1 MEKSVNFIKRNYTR
15 ITVIFVLFAVSI
27 WYFLPLERSSAV
39 LSPLLLG
46 GYDTSRGVLA
56 QDVSVVGNIAYVA
69 TDNTATPDDPEVYI
83 FDTTTATQPTLVG
96 SYNVGRGV
104 GAIVARNGYAYLGT
118 NKDTEEL
125 MILNV
130 AISSNP
136 ALVGSY
142 DLPGGSNVRALYLDS
157 ARLYVGTVVNN
168 SGSEFY
174 IFDTSNPLTPV
185 LLGSYEIGAHVNGIV
200 VHRGFAYLAT
210 SNKAK
215 EFIALGVQNP
225 QAITEV
231 YSYNMPGSPAAR
243 GVTKQ
248 NERIYVVSDN
258 NGSYP
263 DFYVFSAGGAGS
275 VRISSINLGSN
286 NNDIAVVGGWAFVGT
301 DTDTA
306 GLKIVNIA
314 NPVAPRLY
322 SSLNTFSKV
331 KGIDVSAAFVH
342 LATNKDTLEY
352 QIVDPMFAISPIV
365 SDQNHDGR
373 ITVVCHGD
381 SNTQAG
387 VAPVGDGW
395 CERFGGMMNSAN
407 FPSINHGLGGTTI
420 TDNGMYFLGFE
431 MYAGN
436 RIAASLFD
444 DHPDAMMLAF
454 GTNDIR
460 VASSSAADIVSEYAR
475 QKVNAESQGVKTFIA
490 LTPYFTSSFPDEKI
504 WNAKVNKLNALIRA
518 TFSPGDILDFNSNML
533 SGDYQDVVHLGT
545 LGQLKRAS
553 VAYKHLFPNTR

>member
-1 MEKSVNFIKRNYTR
+1 MNFIKRNYTR
-15 ITVIFVLFAVSI
+15 IVLIFILFVGSI

-46 GYDTSRGVLA
+46 GYDTYRGVIA

-69 TDNTATPDDPEVYI
+69 TDNTTTPDDPEVYI
-83 FDTTTATQPTLVG
+83 FDTTTATRPTLVG

-104 GAIVARNGYAYLGT
+104 GAIVARNSYAYLGT

-130 AISSNP
+130 ATSSNP
-136 ALVGSY
+136 VLVGSY
-142 DLPGGSNVRALYLDS
+142 DLPGGSNIMGLYLDS

-174 IFDTSNPLTPV
+174 IFDISNPSSPV

-215 EFIALGVQNP
+215 EFIALDVQNP
-225 QAITEV
+225 QAITEA
-231 YSYNMPGSPAAR
+231 YSYNMSGSPAAR
-243 GVTKQ
+243 GITKQ

-275 VRISSINLGSN
+275 ARVSSINLGSN
-286 NNDIAVVGGWAFVGT
+286 NNDVAVVGGWAFVGT

-306 GLKIVNIA
+306 GLKIINIA

-331 KGIDVSAAFVH
+331 KGLDVSATFVH

-352 QIVDPMFAISPIV
+352 QVVDPTFAISPIV

-387 VAPVGDGW
+387 GVSIGDGW
-395 CERFGGMMNSAN
+395 CERLGGMINSVN
-407 FPSINHGLGGTTI
+407 LPTINRGIGGTTI
-420 TDNGMYFLGFE
+420 SDTGKYFLGVE
-431 MYAGN
+431 SYAGH
-436 RIAASLFD
+436 RIADSLLN
-444 DHPDAMMLAF
+444 DHPDAMVLAF
-454 GTNDIR
+454 GAVDLMFGAITT
-460 VASSSAADIVSEYAR
+460 DIVSEYAR
-475 QKVNAESQGVKTFIA
+475 QKVNAETHGVKTFIA
-490 LTPYFTSSFPDEKI
+490 LTPYFATSYSNYETL
-504 WNAKVNKLNALIRA
+504 NVKVGELDALIRA
-518 TFSPGDILDFNSNML
+518 TFPSGDILDFNSNVL
-533 SGDYQDVVHLGT
+533 PADYFSDGLHLNDSGQF
-545 LGQLKRAS
+545 KRAS
-553 VAYKHLFPNTR
+553 VVYKHLFPNTR

>member
-215 EFIALGVQNP
+215 EFIALDVQNP
-225 QAITEV
+225 QAITEA
-231 YSYNMPGSPAAR
+231 YSYNMSGSPAAR
-243 GVTKQ
+243 GITKQ

-275 VRISSINLGSN
+275 ARVSSINLGSN
-286 NNDIAVVGGWAFVGT
+286 NNDVAVVGGWAFVGT

-306 GLKIVNIA
+306 GLKIINIA

-331 KGIDVSAAFVH
+331 KGLDVSATFVH

-352 QIVDPMFAISPIV
+352 QVVDPTFAISPIV

-387 VAPVGDGW
+387 GVSIGDGW
-395 CERFGGMMNSAN
+395 CERLWGMINSVN
-407 FPSINHGLGGTTI
+407 LPTINRGIGGTTI
-420 TDNGMYFLGFE
+420 SDTGKYFLGVE
-431 MYAGN
+431 SYAGH
-436 RIAASLFD
+436 RIADSLLN
-444 DHPDAMMLAF
+444 DHPDAMVLAF
-454 GTNDIR
+454 GAVDLMFGAITT
-460 VASSSAADIVSEYAR
+460 DIVSEYAR
-475 QKVNAESQGVKTFIA
+475 QKVNAETHGVKTFIA
-490 LTPYFTSSFPDEKI
+490 LTPYFATSYSNYETL
-504 WNAKVNKLNALIRA
+504 NVKVGELDALIRA
-518 TFSPGDILDFNSNML
+518 TFPSGDILDFNSNVL
-533 SGDYQDVVHLGT
+533 PADYFSDGLHLNDSGQF
-545 LGQLKRAS
+545 KRAS
-553 VAYKHLFPNTR
+553 VVYKHLFPNTR

>member
-1 MEKSVNFIKRNYTR
+1 MNFIKRNYTR
-15 ITVIFVLFAVSI
+15 IVLIFILFVGSI

-46 GYDTSRGVLA
+46 GYDTYRGVIA

-69 TDNTATPDDPEVYI
+69 TDNTTTPDDPEVYI
-83 FDTTTATQPTLVG
+83 FDTTTATRPTLVG

-104 GAIVARNGYAYLGT
+104 GAIVARNSYAYLGT

-130 AISSNP
+130 ATSSNP
-136 ALVGSY
+136 VLVGSY
-142 DLPGGSNVRALYLDS
+142 DLPGGSNIMGLYLDS

-174 IFDTSNPLTPV
+174 IFDISNPSSPV

-215 EFIALGVQNP
+215 EFIALDVQNP
-225 QAITEV
+225 PAITEA
-231 YSYNMPGSPAAR
+231 YSYNMSGSPAAR
-243 GVTKQ
+243 GITKQ

-275 VRISSINLGSN
+275 ARVSSINLGSN
-286 NNDIAVVGGWAFVGT
+286 NNDVAVVGGWAFVGT

-306 GLKIVNIA
+306 GLKIINIA

-331 KGIDVSAAFVH
+331 KGLDVSATFVH

-352 QIVDPMFAISPIV
+352 QVVDPTFAISPIV

-387 VAPVGDGW
+387 GVSIGDGW
-395 CERFGGMMNSAN
+395 CERLGGMINSVN
-407 FPSINHGLGGTTI
+407 LPTINRGIGGTTI
-420 TDNGMYFLGFE
+420 SDTGKYFLGVE
-431 MYAGN
+431 SYAGH
-436 RIAASLFD
+436 RIADSLLN
-444 DHPDAMMLAF
+444 DHPDAMVLAF
-454 GTNDIR
+454 GAVDLMFGAITT
-460 VASSSAADIVSEYAR
+460 DIVSEYAR
-475 QKVNAESQGVKTFIA
+475 QKVNAETHGVKTFIA
-490 LTPYFTSSFPDEKI
+490 LTPYFATSYSNYETL
-504 WNAKVNKLNALIRA
+504 NVKVGELDALIRA
-518 TFSPGDILDFNSNML
+518 TFPSGDILDFNSNVL
-533 SGDYQDVVHLGT
+533 PADYFSDGLHLNDSGQF
-545 LGQLKRAS
+545 KRAS
-553 VAYKHLFPNTR
+553 VVYKHLFPNTR